1 MDPSILVD
9 GVLRSVLGGRRKPSR
24 KTLKYVTRGV
34 ARGVGGGAGALGRA
48 AMSNPTA
55 LLTAAGVLWGL
66 IETLQGQT
74 GGTAAGGAGTGGPG
88 MGALGSGS
96 TGGAGLGPTQT
107 AGGALPPLP
116 VMQGGQGATSAS
128 ATDDATRLVRLAVS
142 AARADGALNDEERA
156 AILERATAAGV
167 GAAVSRELD
176 VDRPLVDIVAGV
188 TDPGQ
193 RATLYGLAF
202 AIARADEGVNG
213 AERIYLA
220 RLAHLLGLDAA
231 GVARIEAGVTARIDG
246 EAE

>member
-9 GVLRSVLGGRRKPSR
+9 GVLRSVLGGRRKRSR
-24 KTLKYVTRGV
+24 KALKYVTRGV
-34 ARGVGGGAGALGRA
+34 ARSVGGGAGAIGRA

-66 IETLQGQT
+66 IETLQGQ
-74 GGTAAGGAGTGGPG
+74 GGASGGAPASGGAGFGGQS
-88 MGALGSGS
+88 GAAGV
-96 TGGAGLGPTQT
+96 TTGAGLSPAQT
-107 AGGALPPLP
+107 AGGSLPPLP
-116 VMQGGQGATSAS
+116 VMASGAA
-128 ATDDATRLVRLAVS
+128 APPVDDATRLVQLAVS

-167 GAAVSRELD
+167 GAAVAQEFEAT
-176 VDRPLVDIVAGV
+176 RPLADIVAGV
-188 TDPGQ
+188 SDPGQ

-220 RLAHLLGLDAA
+220 RLAQLLGLDAA
-231 GVARIEAGVTARIDG
+231 AVARIEAGVITRIDG